1 VLCVVVL
8 HCAFQNQN
16 LCIILAMFDFKVLSA
31 LCNSLKCFNILC
43 FQSALCRNYEC
54 FNALCNNSKCFHK
67 VLSVLCSSSLCFQII
82 LGMFDFKV
90 ISVLCNS

>member
-31 LCNSLKCFNILC
+31 LCNSLKCFQYFVL
-43 FQSALCRNYEC
+43 
-54 FNALCNNSKCFHK
+54 SKCF
-67 VLSVLCSSSLCFQII
+67 V
-82 LGMFDFKV
+82 
-90 ISVLCNS
+90 